1 MKQISRILG
10 LVLAAI
16 ISTAAH
22 AGAAENIVTGVAS
35 EVTQLLNNGEL
46 IKVAIDDATTAS
58 TVVSQ
63 YATQIEQFNIDKLN
77 IAALLGLPP
86 GLAADSVSIL
96 RNLTSYKQ
104 AITQLQGSLSQEQ
117 QLMSSRLAE
126 ARLGGTDLQTY
137 LANVARDVATG
148 NGKAVVRLQQ
158 EDAALQQV
166 QSDYEFA
173 RNLQDQIPATIGQQQ
188 SLQMLNAHMNRVV
201 TQNAKVIE
209 LMTAS
214 LNRDA
219 NTYQDEATGQAQN
232 ATIQNAIQQRQ
243 QTLLQRQRT
252 FGGQ

>member
-1 MKQISRILG
+1 
-10 LVLAAI
+10 
-16 ISTAAH
+16 
-22 AGAAENIVTGVAS
+22 
-35 EVTQLLNNGEL
+35 
-46 IKVAIDDATTAS
+46 
-58 TVVSQ
+58 
-63 YATQIEQFNIDKLN
+63 
-77 IAALLGLPP
+77 
-86 GLAADSVSIL
+86 
-96 RNLTSYKQ
+96 
-104 AITQLQGSLSQEQ
+104 
-117 QLMSSRLAE
+117 MSSRPAE